1 MEAFIE
7 QRKRA
12 SPKRTDLLAG
22 KASGPMASLEPNE
35 TQRPKELPATRRQV
49 APNKSP
55 FVGTSF
61 CQNRPGSHPTCS
73 IRRRPKGIP
82 DRASRASNSQ
92 AGTFARPGPSG

>member
-22 KASGPMASLEPNE
+22 KASGPMASLKPNE

-49 APNKSP
+49 ALSKSP
-55 FVGTSF
+55 FVRTSY
-61 CQNRPGSHPTCS
+61 Q
-73 IRRRPKGIP
+73 PKQAWQSS
-82 DRASRASNSQ
+82 DLQHSTAAKRNS
-92 AGTFARPGPSG
+92 